1 MDYSASK
8 DYILKKLEKELSPD
22 LYYHGLHHT
31 LDVLDTAEFLCKE
44 EKINKHNTI
53 LLKTAALFHDAG
65 FLRNNLNHEVL
76 GCDIVRESLPEFGY
90 SKTSIEHICGM
101 IMSTKIPQSPKNKL
115 EEIICDADLDYLGRD
130 DFKKIG
136 DTLFEELKAYH
147 YLKTREEWDAMQIA
161 FLEKHTFFTKSSRT
175 NRQPKKEAHLANLK
189 KKVKKHC

>member
-8 DYILKKLEKELSPD
+8 KYILEKLERELSPD

-31 LDVLDTAEFLCKE
+31 LDVLEAAEFLCKE
-44 EKINKHNTI
+44 ENINQYNTL

-65 FLRNNLNHEVL
+65 FLRNNLNHEAL
-76 GCDIVRESLPEFGY
+76 GCEIVREALPQFGY
-90 SKTSIEHICGM
+90 SEAAIENICGM

-136 DTLFEELKAYH
+136 DTLFEELKAYR
-147 YLKTREEWDAMQIA
+147 YLKTREEWDAMQIN
-161 FLEKHTFFTKSSRT
+161 FLEKHTFFTESSRT
-175 NRQPKKEAHLANLK
+175 KRQPKKETHLANLK
-189 KKVKKHC
+189 EEVKIK